1 MPTSKDR
8 PRAWNDDVI
17 WLLERVAGILASQ
30 GAGTG
35 SGDLPRGIAASDVFH
50 YLRLTPS
57 DLDDSAVVALQMP
70 TTDDTQWALA
80 ACQLHSSDGSAT
92 QWAPRFGQTA
102 TFADD
107 GPDDR
112 LGFASQAFTAPYR
125 VVLCK
130 AVPMHPDGDGKL
142 YLKPGLNAG
151 SDNDL
156 DLQLWFR
163 QLVTTETS
171 TP

>member
-35 SGDLPRGIAASDVFH
+35 SGALPLGIAASDVLH
-50 YLRLTPS
+50 YLRLTPA
-57 DLDDSAVVALQMP
+57 DLAVGAVVELQMP
-70 TTDDTQWALA
+70 PTETQWALE
-80 ACQLHSSDGSAT
+80 ACQLHSTDGSAT

-102 TFADD
+102 TFTDD

-130 AVPMHPDGDGKL
+130 AVPLHPDGANKL
-142 YLKPGLNAG
+142 YLKPGLNG
-151 SDNDL
+151 GTDNDL
-156 DLQLWFR
+156 DVQLWFR
-163 QLVTTETS
+163 QLITTETS